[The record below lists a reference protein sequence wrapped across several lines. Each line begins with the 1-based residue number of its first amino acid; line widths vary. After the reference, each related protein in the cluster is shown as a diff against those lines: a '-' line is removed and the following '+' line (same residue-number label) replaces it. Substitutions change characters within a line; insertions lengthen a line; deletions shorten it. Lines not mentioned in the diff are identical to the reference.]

1 LDANAFVA
9 TGTQPSATAAARADL
24 DAPDLMDPVPRTE
37 IATLAPSGFSHFG
50 GQRFKVVELA
60 GFNCQLNPPRD
71 LIAHYMD
78 PDVDDLISILIA
90 LACLYTDDGWLQ
102 VLL

>member
-1 LDANAFVA
+1 MRVEEPCTVEVIRD
-9 TGTQPSATAAARADL
+9 GTSVR
-24 DAPDLMDPVPRTE
+24 
-37 IATLAPSGFSHFG
+37 HFG